1 MIGYRIRKLRQE
13 SWQNISRHRFL
24 SFASF
29 FSMAITMTFVSVVL
43 LVLVNLQSF
52 SKQVEDSVEIQVF
65 LVSTTQPEE
74 LPTIENQFKALE
86 NVESVTFVS
95 RDAALKQLIQEYGS
109 AFDLFEGDT
118 NPLYDKFEVQ
128 VKEKAAIKQTAKA
141 LEAFPAVFQAR
152 YGSDTAEALLTSLG
166 IVRRFGLLLTI
177 VSLAVT
183 MIVLFFTLMMSI
195 RSRQRE
201 IQTRMLIGA
210 TPSYIR
216 RPFIVQ
222 SVLLTVAGGLL
233 ALLVSLSGYG
243 LFFSRFQGGVEASG
257 YALSTLLQAG
267 VPVAGIILTVSLL
280 FGWLSAVIAVTSSIE
295 YPK

>member
-1 MIGYRIRKLRQE
+1 MMGYRIRKLWQE

-29 FSMAITMTFVSVVL
+29 FIMAITMTFVSMVL

-52 SKQVEDSVEIQVF
+52 SEQVEDSVEIQVF
-65 LVSTTQPEE
+65 LVSTTKPSE
-74 LPTIENQFKALE
+74 LPMIESQLKTLE
-86 NVESVTFVS
+86 NVDSVTFVS

-109 AFDLFEGDT
+109 AFELFEGDT

-128 VKEKAAIKQTAKA
+128 VKNKRHIRQTAQE
-141 LEAFPAVFQAR
+141 LEELSAVFQAR
-152 YGSDTAEALLTSLG
+152 YGSATAENLLTSLRV
-166 IVRRFGLLLTI
+166 VRRFGILLTI
-177 VSLAVT
+177 VSLLVT

-195 RSRQRE
+195 KSRQRE

-216 RPFIVQ
+216 RPFIIQ
-222 SVLLTVAGGLL
+222 SILLTVAGGVL
-233 ALLVSLSGYG
+233 AMVVSISGYG
-243 LFFSRFQGGVEASG
+243 LFLSRFQLGVQAAG
-257 YALSTLLQAG
+257 YELCTLLQTGA
-267 VPVAGIILTVSLL
+267 PISIIILIVSIL
-280 FGWLSAVIAVTSSIE
+280 FGWLSAVIAVGSSIE